1 MQLFYAPAS
10 PFVRKVLVMASEIGI
25 EPRIERIPVNPWQ
38 SDTALTATNPLGKI
52 PALITDDGT
61 MLYDSV
67 VICDYLDT
75 LHNGPRMIPAEGMAR
90 WQVLRLQALADG
102 ILDAAVL
109 RRMET
114 MRTDSEQSASWLAL
128 QQASVTRGLAALE
141 QAAAAWDQRLDIGR
155 IATGCVL
162 GYLDFRFA
170 DEPWRPAHPV
180 LARWYEALAQRVS
193 MQLTVPQG

>member
-25 EPRIERIPVNPWQ
+25 EPRIERIAVNPWQ
-38 SDTALTATNPLGKI
+38 SDAALTATNPLGKI

-128 QQASVTRGLAALE
+128 QQTSVARGLAALE